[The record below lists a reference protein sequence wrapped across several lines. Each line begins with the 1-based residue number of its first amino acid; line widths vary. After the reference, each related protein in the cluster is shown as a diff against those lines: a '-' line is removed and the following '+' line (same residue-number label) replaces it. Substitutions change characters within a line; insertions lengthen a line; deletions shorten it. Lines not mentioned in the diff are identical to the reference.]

1 MLPKNRNQKSFV
13 LLDEMNRKM
22 VIDRLKKKVSIY
34 KEILTEVD
42 AQSIKIGKRLT
53 DQIGVISSALDKI
66 PSGKSQ
72 SDYLT
77 NLQLSLINMTS
88 EIKSMSQKL
97 VNTSNLYQVT
107 MKAIN
112 DDDVPIIR
120 VIEKAIP
127 TERFPMVQI
136 IFFIL
141 LGATITLILYVGILY
156 FLSTYQKELLT
167 IFWK

>member
-1 MLPKNRNQKSFV
+1 
-13 LLDEMNRKM
+13 
-22 VIDRLKKKVSIY
+22 
-34 KEILTEVD
+34 
-42 AQSIKIGKRLT
+42 
-53 DQIGVISSALDKI
+53 
-66 PSGKSQ
+66 
-72 SDYLT
+72 
-77 NLQLSLINMTS
+77 
-88 EIKSMSQKL
+88 MSQKL

-167 IFWK
+167 IFRK